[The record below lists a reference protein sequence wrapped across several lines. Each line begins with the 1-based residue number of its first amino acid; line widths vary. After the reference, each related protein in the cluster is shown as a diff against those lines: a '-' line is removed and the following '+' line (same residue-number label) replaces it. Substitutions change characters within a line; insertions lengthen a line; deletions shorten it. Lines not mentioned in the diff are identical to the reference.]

1 MADVKKTTSGQKSPA
16 TAGKPNTDEVK
27 KVKTGNALTA
37 AALEG
42 METAPLPESTPP
54 PGQPGFHWGM

>member
-1 MADVKKTTSGQKSPA
+1 MAEVKKTASSGQKTPAKKSVADVKKV
-16 TAGKPNTDEVK
+16 KPN
-27 KVKTGNALTA
+27 GNALTA
-37 AALEG
+37 EAMEG